1 VSACYSELLEELEK
15 LVFRLCT
22 LYGCSGLLQSN
33 TTRQGSLAVPDVL
46 CTGHL
51 GHGRG
56 AHEASNSGGERA
68 DKATSWGWAGYR
80 SIVGH
85 VVTRVSNSRS
95 VRFLR

>member
-1 VSACYSELLEELEK
+1 VTS
-15 LVFRLCT
+15 VLCT
-22 LYGCSGLLQSN
+22 VVLGLFQSN
-33 TTRQGSLAVPDVL
+33 ITRPPSLAVPNIL

-68 DKATSWGWAGYR
+68 NETTSWGCAGYR
-80 SIVGH
+80 AIAGH
-85 VVTRVSNSRS
+85 VVTRVSRS